1 MLPPLLQELRD
12 VQLQPTLLPI
22 VLRIV
27 QQQEP
32 GEFADA
38 TLPALRWVRPALA
51 VPA

>member
-12 VQLQPTLLPI
+12 ATLQPLLLPI

-32 GEFADA
+32 QAFVDR
-38 TLPALRWVRPALA
+38 TLPALK
-51 VPA
+51 